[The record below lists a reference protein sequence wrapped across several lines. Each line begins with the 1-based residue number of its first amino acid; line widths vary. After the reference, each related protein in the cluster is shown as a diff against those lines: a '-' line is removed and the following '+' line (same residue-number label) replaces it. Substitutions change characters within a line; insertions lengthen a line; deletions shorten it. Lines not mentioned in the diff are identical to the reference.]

1 MLPTKQPDRHGSVE
15 AGAKGTLEKMEKIE
29 HVPAESE
36 RVIVVQA
43 GSGQAVLWVVA
54 GLLAV
59 IATILIMRW
68 DDRSLGSAA
77 YAQDAS
83 RAGGRGIYAFTGQLS
98 KTTFGLFMMDVD
110 SSTLWCYE
118 YVPQRRRLEL
128 VAARSWHYDRYL
140 EEYNVNS
147 PTPAEVAQLVERQR
161 SNRASGALPADSP

>member
-1 MLPTKQPDRHGSVE
+1 MEKPDHLPTD
-15 AGAKGTLEKMEKIE
+15 
-29 HVPAESE
+29 SE
-36 RVIVVQA
+36 RIIVVQA
-43 GSGQAVLWVVA
+43 GSGQSALWVVA

-68 DDRSLGSAA
+68 DDRTAGSRAGGSAA
-77 YAQDAS
+77 YAQDSS

-110 SSTLWCYE
+110 SSTVWCYE

-147 PTPAEVAQLVERQR
+147 PTPAEVAQLIEKQR
-161 SNRASGALPADSP
+161 SNRSLGKPSGNLPVDNP